1 MKKYFDGVIVYIW
14 IGLVILFLYMW
25 ASHLEF
31 ANSIAYMSAL
41 FLLGSIPIYMAFFQ
55 KKKKNDVEKIL
66 SVVFSLAVIVLF
78 IFFKITSW
86 GGTYKTQFITHRSK
100 LDPDY
105 RIESQMMDMG
115 ALGYR
120 KRIVKVKDF
129 TFLFKWV
136 TPIGNEMIDPTL
148 WTEVN
153 EYVNE
158 LDLKGG

>member
-1 MKKYFDGVIVYIW
+1 
-14 IGLVILFLYMW
+14 
-25 ASHLEF
+25 
-31 ANSIAYMSAL
+31 
-41 FLLGSIPIYMAFFQ
+41 MAFFQ
-55 KKKKNDVEKIL
+55 KEKKNDVEKIL
-66 SVVFSLAVIVLF
+66 SVIFSLAVIVLF
-78 IFFKITSW
+78 IFLKITSW

-158 LDLKGG
+158 LDLKRGIK